1 MVIAEALRMYPP
13 TWAFWRMV
21 RADDELPSGTRLRA
35 GAKVML
41 SPYLV
46 QRSPAYYEQP
56 ERFDPDRMA
65 PAKVA
70 ERPRFAY
77 FPFGGGRR
85 VCVGR
90 DFALLELTLM
100 LARLAQRVRFEL
112 LSGQAAL
119 YPYLNL
125 RPRQPIEMRVT
136 RR

>member
-1 MVIAEALRMYPP
+1 
-13 TWAFWRMV
+13 
-21 RADDELPSGTRLRA
+21 
-35 GAKVML
+35 ML

-56 ERFDPDRMA
+56 ERFDPGRME
-65 PAKVA
+65 PARVA

-100 LARLAQRVRFEL
+100 VARLAQRVRFEV

-119 YPYLNL
+119 YPHLNL
-125 RPRQPIEMRVT
+125 QPREPVEMRVT